1 MLMLGVMIK
10 EKNLAKL
17 IIMVK
22 TKWLVYT
29 VIIGLI
35 PFIVRFFV
43 FLFYK
48 ERTFDFLFSEIDFIV
63 FGLILNLSNI
73 NELEDK
79 VNLDKIWKTKNIGYS
94 VLQIIVFSSIL
105 GLAYFS
111 EIIKENLLDKNI
123 IKICVFILCIVSFL
137 VSYSIFNRINSIANG
152 NN

>member
-1 MLMLGVMIK
+1 
-10 EKNLAKL
+10 
-17 IIMVK
+17 MVK

-79 VNLDKIWKTKNIGYS
+79 INLDKIWKTKNIGYS

-137 VSYSIFNRINSIANG
+137 VSYSIFNRINCIANG